1 MLKIYMLIIVV
12 GLVGGVVYGGWYYY
26 KDTQARIQILTE
38 NSAKLEQAA
47 QLQSNTIA
55 TLEADAK
62 KYAKLNNQL
71 QTKLEKA
78 NEYRNTLISKLRK
91 HDLARLSQQK
101 PGLVEKRINNGTKK
115 LLESFES
122 LTAVTGVKQLQFWP
136 QLKQIE
142 VKTVEIERNVP
153 IQNRPRQLDLSS
165 IKWYVVTEENFEEF
179 KKRFTAENGG
189 FLFYAIS
196 IRDYETLTLNMADI
210 KRYIEQQK
218 NIIVY
223 YEDAVKPRE
232 KEEVKK

>member
-101 PGLVEKRINNGTKK
+101 PGLVEERINNGTKK

-122 LTAVTGVKQLQFWP
+122 LTAVPGVK
-136 QLKQIE
+136 
-142 VKTVEIERNVP
+142 
-153 IQNRPRQLDLSS
+153 
-165 IKWYVVTEENFEEF
+165 
-179 KKRFTAENGG
+179 
-189 FLFYAIS
+189 
-196 IRDYETLTLNMADI
+196 
-210 KRYIEQQK
+210 
-218 NIIVY
+218 
-223 YEDAVKPRE
+223 
-232 KEEVKK
+232 